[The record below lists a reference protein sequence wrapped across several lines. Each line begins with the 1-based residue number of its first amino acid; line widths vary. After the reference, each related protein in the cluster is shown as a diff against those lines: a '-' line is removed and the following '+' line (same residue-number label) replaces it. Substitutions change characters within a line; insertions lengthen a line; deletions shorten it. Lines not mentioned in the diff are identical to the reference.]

1 MVKTTVYLPE
11 ELKVRLERA
20 AAAEGRSEAE
30 IVRAALERYTTPPER
45 PRPRLPLVDSF
56 GTPGLSERV
65 DEELAKGF
73 GRD

>member
-11 ELKVRLERA
+11 DLKTRLERT

-30 IVRAALERYTTPPER
+30 IVRAALDRYTAPTER
-45 PRPRLPLVDSF
+45 PRPHLPLFESLGD
-56 GTPGLSERV
+56 PGLSERV
-65 DEELAKGF
+65 PEELAKGF